1 MMSGA
6 IDYLATNPTL
16 SRKFKSKNKHQDR
29 WAYQVIIHSLF
40 KIRNNLNIALKNLL
54 NFQNKI

>member
-1 MMSGA
+1 MISGA
-6 IDYLATNPTL
+6 VDYLATNPTL
-16 SRKFKSKNKHQDR
+16 IKNKQQDR